1 MQYVFAEKLYL
12 VSIMKPYRTCVI
24 PKFIYHSVLF
34 PYVSLQISLC
44 LTWIWDSLLW
54 KINITS

>member
-12 VSIMKPYRTCVI
+12 VSVRKPYRTRI
-24 PKFIYHSVLF
+24 ILKFICDSVLF
-34 PYVSLQISLC
+34 PYMSLQISLC
-44 LTWIWDSLLW
+44 LSWIWDSLLW